1 MQMSKM
7 MIQPRLDYFHMI
19 HGVSRRIIDQ
29 IPADKLDYK
38 PTDAVRTFSE
48 TVQHIY
54 GSLEAMMKMAKE
66 GKFVEEDK
74 AKNLSKAE
82 LNAFVDAKFASAM
95 KVWESITD
103 AELNQK
109 IEAWGTTF
117 DAWQMPF
124 FAVDEHWHH
133 RGALTIYLRMLG
145 IAPIMIYDYQH

>member
-19 HGVSRRIIDQ
+19 HGVTRRIVDQ

-48 TVQHIY
+48 TVQHMY
-54 GSLEAMMKMAKE
+54 GCLDSMMKMTKE
-66 GKFVEEDK
+66 GTFCEDTKADIKTKADLNKFVD
-74 AKNLSKAE
+74 
-82 LNAFVDAKFASAM
+82 DMFASAM
-95 KVWESITD
+95 KTWESVTD
-103 AELNQK
+103 AELNRK
-109 IEAWGTTF
+109 VDAYGTSF
-117 DAWQMPF
+117 DAWQFPF

-145 IAPIMIYDYQH
+145 IAPIMIYDYQG